1 MLKIGTR
8 GSTLAL
14 WQTEQVRQLLAR
26 KGKDSAPEIIQTFGD
41 QNLHQ
46 PIYQY
51 GIQGIFT
58 RSLDTA
64 LLNEQVDLAV
74 HSLKDV
80 PTILAEGLVLVAV
93 LPRGSHQDVLVGTRP
108 WQEEPIAANWHI
120 ATSSL
125 RRKAQWAHRYPNS
138 EFSNIRGNIQ
148 TRLAKTQ
155 KSSWDGV
162 IMAEAALQRLEI
174 SDQYPIKVLD
184 WMIPAPAQGAIGI
197 VCREDQKEL
206 IKLLAA
212 LTHEPTHKAVSLER
226 SFLRTLQA
234 GCSSP
239 VGALAQISGEEIYF
253 QAVILS
259 TDGSNRIYREWTLG
273 SQELAGA
280 SERYA
285 ESMIKAGAAEIL
297 KDCAYE
303 N

>member
-8 GSTLAL
+8 GSELAL
-14 WQTEQVRQLLAR
+14 WQTQQVRQLLAR
-26 KGKDSAPEIIQTFGD
+26 EGKESEAEIIQTFGD

-51 GIQGIFT
+51 GIQGVFT

-64 LLNEQVDLAV
+64 LLNEKVDLAV

-80 PTILAEGLVLVAV
+80 PTLLAEGLVLAAV
-93 LPRGSHQDVLVGTRP
+93 LPRGSYQDVIVGTRA
-108 WQEEPIAANWHI
+108 WQGEPIADKWHI

-125 RRKAQWAHRYPNS
+125 RRKAQWAHRYPHS

-162 IMAEAALQRLEI
+162 IMAEAALQRLAI
-174 SDQYPIKVLD
+174 ADQYPLQVLD

-197 VCREDQKEL
+197 VCRQDQPEL
-206 IKLLAA
+206 IKQLAR
-212 LTHEPTHKAVSLER
+212 LSHPPTHRAVSLER
-226 SFLRTLQA
+226 SFLRKLQA
-234 GCSSP
+234 GCSAP
-239 VGALAQISGEEIYF
+239 VGALAQVAGEQIHF
-253 QAVILS
+253 QAVILR
-259 TDGSNRIYREWTLG
+259 TDGSERIFREWTLDS
-273 SQELAGA
+273 SQLAGA

-285 ESMIKAGAAEIL
+285 ESMIKAGAADIL
-297 KDCAYE
+297 KESAYE